1 MRSIISHMSTQKNP
15 IYSYIIGVFPGLTCS
30 NFLYMIVVMG
40 FTGCM
45 DSNNYIQPFWCIIR
59 CMKFFNYWECIFNGC
74 LMEFRGAWQRHQ
86 AVESFVHIINEG
98 GAAAAVVILH
108 IRLHTQ
114 PLFRRHMISSWKYA
128 VSMVKY
134 SINKAHIFL
143 EKVDS

>member
-15 IYSYIIGVFPGLTCS
+15 IYSYIIAVFPGLTCI

-40 FTGCM
+40 FTGFM

-98 GAAAAVVILH
+98 GAAAAVVILLSH
-108 IRLHTQ
+108 LHTQ